1 MKLPVR
7 VTPRASTN
15 AVGALDE
22 SGSLAVR
29 VTAPPAG
36 GAANAAVTKLLAKAL
51 NLPQRD
57 IVLVSGASSR
67 NKVFELPLEEAQL
80 VALLARSPKKR

>member
-1 MKLPVR
+1 MRVHVR
-7 VTPRASTN
+7 VTPRSSAE
-15 AVGALDE
+15 AVRLE
-22 SGSLAVR
+22 SDGSLAVR
-29 VTAPPAG
+29 VTAPPAD

-67 NKVFELPLEEAQL
+67 NKVFELPLEEGQL
-80 VALLARSPKKR
+80 TSLLAQSAKKR